1 MRQGDPMSPY
11 IFVLLM
17 EYLNKCLG
25 TLKDE
30 PEFNFHPRCQKLG
43 ITHLCFVDDLLL
55 FARGDTKSVQM
66 LRNRFALFSEA
77 SGLKANLNKSQVYF
91 GGIDEDTRM
100 NILNL
105 LGYEMGELS
114 FKYLGVPLSTKRLT
128 AIQCWPLV
136 DKITSRITSWMAK
149 SLLYAGRLQL
159 IKAVLF
165 GVQAYWSQLFLLP
178 QKVIK
183 LIEATCRS
191 YLWTGEATISR
202 RALVAWEKICLPKGV
217 GGLNVLNLRIWN
229 QAAICK
235 LF

>member
-1 MRQGDPMSPY
+1 MVLWIMTCINSVSYTFLINGGLSDTLKARRGLRQGNPMSPY

-17 EYLNKCLG
+17 EYLNRCLG

-43 ITHLCFVDDLLL
+43 ITHLCFADDLLL

-66 LRNRFALFSEA
+66 LRDRFALFSEA

-91 GGIDEDTRM
+91 GGVDEDTRM

-105 LGYEMGELS
+105 LGYEMGELP
-114 FKYLGVPLSTKRLT
+114 FNLGVPLSTKRLT

-149 SLLYAGRLQL
+149 ACHMQGGCS
-159 IKAVLF
+159 
-165 GVQAYWSQLFLLP
+165 SS
-178 QKVIK
+178 K
-183 LIEATCRS
+183 LS
-191 YLWTGEATISR
+191 YLGFKHTGHSYFF
-202 RALVAWEKICLPKGV
+202 CLRK
-217 GGLNVLNLRIWN
+217 
-229 QAAICK
+229 
-235 LF
+235 